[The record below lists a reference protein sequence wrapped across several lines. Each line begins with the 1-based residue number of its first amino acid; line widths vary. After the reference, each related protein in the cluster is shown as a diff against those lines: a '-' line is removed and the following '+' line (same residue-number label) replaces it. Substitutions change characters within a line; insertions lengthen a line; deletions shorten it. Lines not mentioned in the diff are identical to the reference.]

1 MQHST
6 QGIVLTTTRYKDNAY
21 IANIFT
27 KDFGKVSYAV
37 YNPQSKRAKIKLQ
50 HLQPMSIVDIEVTHR
65 ENKDIQ
71 QLSEAKLH
79 PLSYQLY
86 DHPGK
91 ISICFFLAEIIQRS
105 IETTNVDVDLYQ
117 FITHSLETLVQ
128 SKEIQAF
135 PLAFLLDFSKY
146 IGIYPYDEVENE
158 VIKLLSN
165 EDKELFSRLLQLP
178 QGLTL
183 GERRRSMQ
191 LIIDYYKHYLPGMG
205 EIKSLSVLTELFS
218 A

>member
-105 IETTNVDVDLYQ
+105 IETTNIDVDLYQ

-165 EDKELFSRLLQLP
+165 EDKELFSRLLQQP

-191 LIIDYYKHYLPGMG
+191 LIINYYKHYLPGMG

>member
-21 IANIFT
+21 IVNIFT

-50 HLQPMSIVDIEVTHR
+50 HLQPMSLLDMEVTHR

-71 QLSEAKLH
+71 QLTEAKLH

-86 DHPGK
+86 EHPAK
-91 ISICFFLAEIIQRS
+91 ISICFFLAEVIQKS
-105 IETTNVDVDLYQ
+105 IETTNIDYELYQ
-117 FITHSLETLVQ
+117 FMVHSLKTLVQ

-135 PLAFLLDFSKY
+135 PLAFLLDFAKY

-158 VIKLLSN
+158 VIKLLPK
-165 EDKELFSRLLQLP
+165 EEKELFSVLLKEPQLL
-178 QGLTL
+178 GL

-191 LIIDYYKHYLPGMG
+191 LLIAYYKHYLPGMG
-205 EIKSLSVLTELFS
+205 EMKSLSVLTELFS

>member
-117 FITHSLETLVQ
+117 FITHSLATLVL

-165 EDKELFSRLLQLP
+165 EDKELFSRLLQQP

>member
-117 FITHSLETLVQ
+117 FITHSLATLVQ

-165 EDKELFSRLLQLP
+165 EDKELFSRLLQQH

>member
-27 KDFGKVSYAV
+27 RDFGKVSYAV

-50 HLQPMSIVDIEVTHR
+50 HLQPLSIVDIEVTHR

-165 EDKELFSRLLQLP
+165 EDKELFSRLLQQP

>member
-165 EDKELFSRLLQLP
+165 EDKELFSKLLQQP

>member
-117 FITHSLETLVQ
+117 FITHSLATLVQ

-165 EDKELFSRLLQLP
+165 EDKELFSRLLQQP

>member
-165 EDKELFSRLLQLP
+165 EDKELFSRLLQQP

>member
-21 IANIFT
+21 IVNIFT

-50 HLQPMSIVDIEVTHR
+50 HLQPMSLLEMEVTHR
-65 ENKDIQ
+65 ENRDIQ
-71 QLSEAKLH
+71 QLTEAKLH

-86 DHPGK
+86 EHPGK
-91 ISICFFLAEIIQRS
+91 ISICFFLAEVIQKS
-105 IETTNVDVDLYQ
+105 IETTNIDYEL
-117 FITHSLETLVQ
+117 FHFMEHSIETLVLN
-128 SKEIQAF
+128 KEIQSY

-146 IGIYPYDEVENE
+146 IGIYPYDEAENE
-158 VIKLLSN
+158 VIRYLPT
-165 EDKELFSRLLQLP
+165 EDKELFLQLLKDRQP
-178 QGLTL
+178 LSL
-183 GERRRSMQ
+183 GERRKAMQ
-191 LIIDYYKHYLPGMG
+191 LLIAYYKHYLPGMG
-205 EIKSLSVLTELFS
+205 EMKSLSVLTEIFS

>member
-27 KDFGKVSYAV
+27 RDFGKVSYAV

-165 EDKELFSRLLQLP
+165 EDKELFSRLLQQP